1 MSLSAVVIALCFYVT
16 MSQKNLTNMVVGSH
30 VTEAGYKSLAVYAVF
45 IVAVVVFLV
54 ALSPIAKSRNEK
66 ILLDSREKT
75 TSKKTVIVSII
86 CGLGIVFAIWFGYA
100 RLSDKKYLFISLVV
114 LLLAMLPFF
123 LSFEERK
130 PKARDVVTVAVMCA
144 LAVTGRVAFSMLP
157 NFSPVVAIVVISGVA
172 FGCQGGF
179 IVGAVTMLASN
190 FIMGQGP
197 WTPWQMFA
205 MGMVG
210 FFSGLVFKG
219 TNVRRKNLTK
229 LGLTIFGALLCI
241 VVYGAIMNP
250 ASVLMWQGYVNLEM
264 IAVSYITGFPFDLA
278 QATATVAF
286 LWIMARPFLEKLD
299 RLRIKY
305 GII

>member
-1 MSLSAVVIALCFYVT
+1 
-16 MSQKNLTNMVVGSH
+16 
-30 VTEAGYKSLAVYAVF
+30 
-45 IVAVVVFLV
+45 
-54 ALSPIAKSRNEK
+54 
-66 ILLDSREKT
+66 
-75 TSKKTVIVSII
+75 
-86 CGLGIVFAIWFGYA
+86 
-100 RLSDKKYLFISLVV
+100 
-114 LLLAMLPFF
+114 
-123 LSFEERK
+123 
-130 PKARDVVTVAVMCA
+130 
-144 LAVTGRVAFSMLP
+144 
-157 NFSPVVAIVVISGVA
+157 
-172 FGCQGGF
+172 
-179 IVGAVTMLASN
+179 
-190 FIMGQGP
+190 
-197 WTPWQMFA
+197 
-205 MGMVG
+205 
-210 FFSGLVFKG
+210 VFKG